1 MKYICLFT
9 LAAYLMLTNSVM
21 IVMKFTVLQIF
32 CISYLIPWVSSVV
45 HDSGPAL
52 EDGHLEEGQVRDQD
66 VVEVDV
72 AVDPGHVV
80 GEAGLQVG
88 DDDRVRD
95 VTHLIHA
102 LTKQTTQIERGEK
115 EKHLIT

>member
-1 MKYICLFT
+1 M
-9 LAAYLMLTNSVM
+9 
-21 IVMKFTVLQIF
+21 
-32 CISYLIPWVSSVV
+32 
-45 HDSGPAL
+45 
-52 EDGHLEEGQVRDQD
+52 
-66 VVEVDV
+66 VEVDV